1 MNSKILDDHL
11 YMSYT
16 DLMAESCHTGDDDED
31 QVDGGRE
38 DVEDENVEEEEEEK
52 SFEVWKNEQN
62 CDLFLKIV
70 LLGARKRETKTFVW
84 TKKACNSRCRG
95 NGVKYFKCKLRWNI
109 RHN

>member
-52 SFEVWKNEQN
+52 SFEV
-62 CDLFLKIV
+62 
-70 LLGARKRETKTFVW
+70 
-84 TKKACNSRCRG
+84 
-95 NGVKYFKCKLRWNI
+95 
-109 RHN
+109 